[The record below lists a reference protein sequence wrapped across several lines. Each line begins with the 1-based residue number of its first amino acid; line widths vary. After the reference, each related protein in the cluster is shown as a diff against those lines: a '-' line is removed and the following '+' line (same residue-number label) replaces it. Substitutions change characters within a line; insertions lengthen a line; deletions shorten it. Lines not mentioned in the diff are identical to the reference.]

1 MGKMDNFMT
10 QVANNVPMVGSF
22 VLACI
27 QHKTSFE
34 SNKVKLY

>member
-27 QHKTSFE
+27 QHKINIS
-34 SNKVKLY
+34 LIPI